1 MGGDFMYRNLATLT
15 TLLFIF
21 SSCSGHQF
29 KRPESIEDK
38 MSRFEDKTHN
48 TNQVPKLEISSVGI
62 EKFSSARTGRAP
74 ASVVEEN
81 TQDDK
86 VGTSNKKLYFMS
98 LYSQYE
104 RLRAYTPSGSTMD
117 INVCPSFHTGL
128 VEWRD
133 TAKKMGSKV
142 SSTQL
147 GFKYDLKRLGD
158 YNYIS
163 QYPELG
169 LPLSDDSKGP
179 NVASLMSSR
188 PVEVAASEGSRLMSQ
203 ALHQHTVRIF
213 SELSELCDTG
223 TSTNYYNFENL
234 LTHARTH
241 RDLTPS
247 QYGLQVLMKTTI
259 ISNMVLIESIQNSSR
274 PAGRAPASVDL
285 YTDEVLE
292 RLGTPWAYDFL
303 KKMISQRD

>member
-1 MGGDFMYRNLATLT
+1 MYRNLATLT

-29 KRPESIEDK
+29 KRPESIEEK
-38 MSRFEDKTHN
+38 MSRFEDKARN
-48 TNQVPKLEISSVGI
+48 TNQVPKLEISSAGI
-62 EKFSSARTGRAP
+62 EQFHSTRGGRAP
-74 ASVVEEN
+74 ASVSDEKA
-81 TQDDK
+81 QDDK
-86 VGTSNKKLYFMS
+86 TGASNKKLYFMS

-104 RLRAYTPSGSTMD
+104 RLRTYTPAGSTMD

-133 TAKKMGSKV
+133 AAKKKTPTTAN
-142 SSTQL
+142 TQV

-163 QYPELG
+163 QYPELS
-169 LPLSDDSKGP
+169 LPLSDDARGP
-179 NVASLMSSR
+179 NVASLMSAR
-188 PVEVAASEGSRLMSQ
+188 PVEVAASEGGRLMSQ
-203 ALHQHTVRIF
+203 ALHQHTVRIY

-223 TSTNYYNFENL
+223 TSANYYNFENL

-259 ISNMVLIESIQNSSR
+259 ISNMVLIESIQNSAK